1 MPPATE
7 GLFRRY
13 ILPEIEH
20 LRCRD
25 LKPEDLR
32 SVLRKMVSA
41 GLSRG
46 TVSHVTFAL
55 KDMVKKMI
63 AEGYLATNIA
73 EGLKTPHNARRTDR
87 SRLRRVTL
95 ADYLQAWEVL
105 GERERLAFD
114 LVLFCGL
121 RESEAYRLKNGDL
134 FQYGRLRFNGHSGT
148 INPTKTNE
156 FS

>member
-1 MPPATE
+1 M
-7 GLFRRY
+7 
-13 ILPEIEH
+13 
-20 LRCRD
+20 
-25 LKPEDLR
+25 
-32 SVLRKMVSA
+32 
-41 GLSRG
+41 
-46 TVSHVTFAL
+46 TFAL

-121 RESEAYRLKNGDL
+121 RESEAYGLKNGDL
-134 FQYGRLRFNGHSGT
+134 FQYGRLRFNWHSGT

-156 FS
+156 FRDAGIEPEIFDRLTALIANLPDRTDAGWVFRPRP